1 MKINVTVTKCWGFY
15 LPLNGI
21 TTNNNV
27 ICFEQ
32 IKKNKKR
39 VRF

>member
-1 MKINVTVTKCWGFY
+1 MKMKINVIITKWWGFY

-21 TTNNNV
+21 TTNKNV

-32 IKKNKKR
+32 IKEK
-39 VRF
+39 